1 MGYSLFSPQYPGAS
15 YPSLRPAGLG
25 THLALRFAAFILIAL
40 SMVFTHTAD
49 AVEPEPANVR
59 LMPMWSPQAQF
70 AGYYMAREKGIYAH
84 HGLQVRILEGGPGR
98 SPLQSLT
105 SGEAD
110 FAVLWLATALQQSDE
125 GLRLINLAQIIQRS
139 SLMLVTKKTSGISF
153 PDDLNGRKVSL
164 WDGELSLPV
173 LAFLDKYH
181 LHPQRISQAYTVN
194 LFLRD
199 GIDAASAMWYN
210 EYHTILNAGINPDE
224 LQVFSLHDHGITFPE
239 DGLYSLEHV
248 YRKDPARARAFAQAS
263 LEGWRYAFAHPDET
277 LEVILR
283 IMRQAKVPA
292 SRAHQQWMLERMRD
306 LIMPAGTND
315 TMGPLQA
322 DGYQAA
328 ATILLDH
335 GVIRKIPDYQAFTG
349 GN

>member
-1 MGYSLFSPQYPGAS
+1 
-15 YPSLRPAGLG
+15 
-25 THLALRFAAFILIAL
+25 
-40 SMVFTHTAD
+40 
-49 AVEPEPANVR
+49 
-59 LMPMWSPQAQF
+59 MPMWSPQAQF
-70 AGYYMAREKGIYAH
+70 AGYYMALEKGIYAH

-110 FAVLWLATALQQSDE
+110 FAVLWLATALQQSEE

-139 SLMLVTKKTSGISF
+139 SLMLVTKKTSGISR

-224 LQVFSLHDHGITFPE
+224 LQVFSLHDHSISFPE
-239 DGLYSLEHV
+239 DGIYTLEHS
-248 YRKDPARARAFAQAS
+248 YHNNPARARAFAQAS
-263 LEGWRYAFAHPDET
+263 LEGWHYAFAHPDET
-277 LEVILR
+277 LDVILR
-283 IMRQAKVPA
+283 VMREAKVPA
-292 SRAHQQWMLERMRD
+292 SRAHQKWMLERMRD
-306 LIMPAGTND
+306 LIIPTEAKSPLGRLQPSGYEAAGR
-315 TMGPLQA
+315 
-322 DGYQAA
+322 
-328 ATILLDH
+328 ILIKY
-335 GVIRKIPDYQAFTG
+335 GVIRAIPDYTIFTG
-349 GN
+349 GNDARN